1 MVSVLL
7 ASIIR
12 FDSCTTCVHVSMA
25 ISLLS
30 VAVQKLMPLVGF
42 AELKITTHLSSMLV
56 NTLKQLLNSN
66 LDAEIIMVYVIVLYS
81 F

>member
-25 ISLLS
+25 IIVTSLLS
-30 VAVQKLMPLVGF
+30 VVQKLMPLVGF
-42 AELKITTHLSSMLV
+42 CRIENNHTLIFNVSKHLEAIV
-56 NTLKQLLNSN
+56 KQ
-66 LDAEIIMVYVIVLYS
+66 
-81 F
+81 